1 MNVSQIMSARVVSVH
16 LDDSLQTLRELF
28 DATGFHHLVVVQDN
42 KLAGII
48 SDRDLL
54 AALSPFADTLSERAR
69 DRATLDKRAHQ
80 IMTRHVITLQP
91 TDSVV
96 SAMQRFN
103 QHTVSCLPVVD
114 ARQHPVGMVS
124 WRDILRY
131 MEARITQLKTPH
143 SA

>member
-42 KLAGII
+42 KLIGII

-54 AALSPFADTLSERAR
+54 AALSPFADTLSERSR

-80 IMTRHVITLQP
+80 IMTRDVITLQP

-143 SA
+143 ST

>member
-28 DATGFHHLVVVQDN
+28 DATGFHHLVVVQNN

-54 AALSPFADTLSERAR
+54 AALSPFADTLSERNR

-80 IMTRHVITLQP
+80 IMTRDVITLQP

-96 SAMQRFN
+96 SAMQRLN